1 MLCII
6 LLVGLIIFIFTPYK
20 LVAIVLA
27 VGPEQ
32 KSMEMIKNIEPKY
45 GNPI

>member
-1 MLCII
+1 
-6 LLVGLIIFIFTPYK
+6 LLVSLIIFIFNPYK
-20 LVAIVLA
+20 LVAVLVA

-32 KSMEMIKNIEPKY
+32 KSLEMLKNIEPKY